1 MIGSCREK
9 KKAAFR
15 GQGILAF
22 TIHMRS
28 DFEKVLSV
36 VDLSLK
42 AIWSAFLLLLQIQ
55 KKINTTHH
63 ITARFVFSLFW
74 QKYVEKAPLLLTIQH
89 QNDETAV
96 MGHTMFEVRSFED
109 KNRMFEFD

>member
-1 MIGSCREK
+1 MIGSCRGK

-55 KKINTTHH
+55 KKINITHH

-74 QKYVEKAPLLLTIQH
+74 QKY
-89 QNDETAV
+89 AV
-96 MGHTMFEVRSFED
+96 MGLTMFEVRLLEA
-109 KNRMFEFD
+109 KNRVSEFD